1 MFEIVILIVIQLLCL
16 LVGYVVSVFAN
27 TVYINR
33 DEIEEVFPELS
44 ASRKQRLE
52 KFATNPRAFFQ
63 VAYLVRIT
71 AAIILG
77 IISFRLS
84 LTVAAFHLIP
94 AAGVYIAIFFSTWF
108 LAILAFVYFPRRSLR
123 ISTKDRL
130 IRFLP
135 LINFIYILTLPAI
148 SLIKKIVP
156 PRQAET
162 IPEDQ
167 KDDIVERAIET
178 LAESAGISTPI
189 IEKDEKEMI
198 HQIFQLDVTEVREIM
213 IPRVD
218 MVAFDQNTDLETI
231 KRTTREYGFSR
242 YPVFEQSIDNII
254 GIIKVKDLLQLG
266 EDQKQKFRL
275 LDHIRTPVVV
285 GEQRKIDQL
294 LAEFKRSK
302 THMAVVLDEFGGTA
316 GLVTLEDV
324 LEEIVGD
331 IRDEDDTKEET
342 EITRL
347 EDGNLL
353 VSGACPLEELAE
365 ELDIELR
372 QDEFET
378 VGGMI
383 YDIVG
388 SVPAEGTILT
398 WENCK
403 LRVMEVEGQR
413 IKNILVIPSANQQ
426 S

>member
-84 LTVAAFHLIP
+84 LTVATFHLIP
-94 AAGVYIAIFFSTWF
+94 AAGVYIAIFFITWF
-108 LAILAFVYFPRRSLR
+108 LAILTFVYFPRRSLR

-148 SLIKKIVP
+148 SLIKKMVP

-218 MVAFDQNTDLETI
+218 MVAFDQHTDLETI

-254 GIIKVKDLLQLG
+254 GIIKVKDLLQLN
-266 EDQKQKFRL
+266 EDQKQKFKL
-275 LDHIRTPVVV
+275 SDHIRTLVVV

-316 GLVTLEDV
+316 GLVTLEDI

-347 EDGNLL
+347 EDGHLL

-388 SVPAEGTILT
+388 SVPAKGTILT

-413 IKNILVIPSANQQ
+413 IKSILVIPSANQQ